1 MTEKI
6 YIVWEVAPNSNEQVS
21 ELFTTEKSAESYL
34 AEKMNSPLSE
44 QGYTWYISSHYIHTY
59 HS

>member
-1 MTEKI
+1 
-6 YIVWEVAPNSNEQVS
+6 VWEVDPNSNEQVS

-34 AEKMNSPLSE
+34 VEKINSPLSE